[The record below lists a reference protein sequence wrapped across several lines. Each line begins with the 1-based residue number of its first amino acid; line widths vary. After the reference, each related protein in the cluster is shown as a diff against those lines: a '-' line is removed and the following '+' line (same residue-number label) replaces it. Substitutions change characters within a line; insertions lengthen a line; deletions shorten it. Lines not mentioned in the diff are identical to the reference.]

1 LKKRVKNI
9 EKKKKSKSTGFKRLK
24 RVGTT
29 QRVKSSTD
37 TVLGAQ
43 EDASKQEGKI
53 AAIDVDE
60 GITLVD
66 VETDKENMAGYKMK
80 FFRRMTYDKVRPI
93 SEREY
98 EKVQTLFMPDKD
110 VQEPKTKRVAD
121 ETILQESFKK
131 LKAAEVSGSKSTQ
144 EIPSNDL
151 KNHQSS

>member
-1 LKKRVKNI
+1 MASAIIYLATALEILQLKKRVKNI

-66 VETDKENMAGYKMK
+66 VETDKE
-80 FFRRMTYDKVRPI
+80 V
-93 SEREY
+93 
-98 EKVQTLFMPDKD
+98 
-110 VQEPKTKRVAD
+110 VAMD
-121 ETILQESFKK
+121 AES
-131 LKAAEVSGSKSTQ
+131 
-144 EIPSNDL
+144 
-151 KNHQSS
+151 